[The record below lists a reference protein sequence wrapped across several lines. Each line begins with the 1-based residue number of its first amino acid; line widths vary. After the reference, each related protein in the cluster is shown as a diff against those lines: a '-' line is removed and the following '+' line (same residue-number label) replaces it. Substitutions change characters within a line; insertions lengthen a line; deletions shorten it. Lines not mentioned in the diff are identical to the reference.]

1 LTDRPV
7 MCLPT
12 SITEVLDALLLVVG
26 GSVGLSP

>member
-1 LTDRPV
+1 

-12 SITEVLDALLLVVG
+12 SIAEVLDALLLVVG

>member
-12 SITEVLDALLLVVG
+12 SIAEVLDALLLVVG